1 MAGRTII
8 HQPPSSLLQLWELS
22 TCPNIRY
29 TNILLSQGAAL
40 PPPPLAVL
48 SNDISLYGHQD
59 DRVPAGTQRLL
70 TRYEP
75 LGERRNKGRNSW
87 SDPLLYVLG
96 TKSGSPC
103 MVISFW
109 FFSQH
114 LRHMSGHHRE
124 GKESAIGP
132 CPTCP
137 VWTWH
142 YILNREAGHW
152 HLCYSS
158 SLYNTFSR
166 CIVLFAALTR
176 SPSCRPSLSRP
187 AGRTL
192 VASALSPLI
201 LMAHWLSVSSTRK
214 YGLAISLFVPGLGTT
229 ELN

>member
-1 MAGRTII
+1 MPVGASSTSIMKWRAA
-8 HQPPSSLLQLWELS
+8 PSFIRRHRASLCPYCSCENCQLDQIFGIQTS
-22 TCPNIRY
+22 CYPKAQRPRPHP
-29 TNILLSQGAAL
+29 S
-40 PPPPLAVL
+40 AVL

-75 LGERRNKGRNSW
+75 LGDRRNKRRNSW

-201 LMAHWLSVSSTRK
+201 LMAH
-214 YGLAISLFVPGLGTT
+214 
-229 ELN
+229 